1 MWCGG
6 VSTGTR
12 RVDVQI
18 RSRVAWRR
26 VAVCQRGVV
35 ERDDDNRMNTI
46 LTGGPMNA
54 WSHLSASCLLLVFS
68 SAAFAADDA
77 GSWFG
82 SLVGPDPKLEGA
94 IGPVIRAG
102 PEYQGASR
110 QKYSLL
116 PGVFIRYGR
125 LSLSNTSDFATRRRD
140 DVFRGL
146 GLDLVSDE
154 RVRMNV
160 SLRLDKGR
168 RSSVSSAL
176 NGVDDVRRTIRVRT
190 SAVRQ
195 LGDGWKVGAGWS
207 ADLLGRGGGN
217 VLELGLSHD
226 QRLGAN
232 RVLTVATGFGMADRR
247 YMQSYYGVTEAQ
259 SVISGYPVYRPG
271 AGLRDVALAANL
283 RVELDPRWTAFG
295 NVSVSK
301 LLGPTLDSPLTGK
314 PRQWAISSGLAWR
327 F

>member
-1 MWCGG
+1 M
-6 VSTGTR
+6 R
-12 RVDVQI
+12 RAGVQI

-26 VAVCQRGVV
+26 VAVSQRGVV
-35 ERDDDNRMNTI
+35 HLKDDNCMNAI
-46 LTGGPMNA
+46 LPGRPMNA
-54 WSHLSASCLLLVFS
+54 SSQLSVSCLLLVFS
-68 SAAFAADDA
+68 AAALAADDV

-82 SLVGPDPKLEGA
+82 ALVGPDPKLEGA
-94 IGPVIRAG
+94 IGPVIRAS

-140 DVFRGL
+140 DVIRGL
-146 GLDLVSDE
+146 GLDLVNDD
-154 RVRMNV
+154 RVRLNV

-168 RSSVSSAL
+168 RSSASSAL
-176 NGVDDVRRTIRVRT
+176 NGVDDVRQTIRVRT
-190 SAVRQ
+190 SASRQ
-195 LGDGWKVGAGWS
+195 LADGWKIGAGWN

-217 VLELGLSHD
+217 VLEFGLSHD

-232 RVLTVATGFGMADRR
+232 RVLTVATGFSLADRR

-259 SVISGYPVYRPG
+259 SVSSGYPVYRPG
-271 AGLRDVALAANL
+271 AGLRDAALNANL

-314 PRQWAISSGLAWR
+314 PRQWAISTGVAWR